1 LDNAALLSTFTWPK
15 LLLEVVVV
23 VLAVVEGVV
32 VA

>member
-1 LDNAALLSTFTWPK
+1 MDNAALLSTFVWPK
-15 LLLEVVVV
+15 LLLVVVVV